1 MSKLNRL
8 RGAPDGAPDQIW
20 IGQEPAHIWNDD
32 WSRKKISKDH
42 LMIASI
48 RTLAESIGTEW
59 QSQRILKNIARH
71 MELILMQAGKKNQE
85 Q

>member
-8 RGAPDGAPDQIW
+8 RGAPDQIL
-20 IGQEPAHIWNDD
+20 IGQEPAHIWKDV
-32 WSRKKISKDH
+32 WAGKKISKDW

-48 RTLAESIGTEW
+48 RTLGESIGTEW

-71 MELILMQAGKKNQE
+71 MELILMQAGKENQE

>member
-8 RGAPDGAPDQIW
+8 RGAPDQIL
-20 IGQEPAHIWNDD
+20 IGQEPAHISKDVWAG
-32 WSRKKISKDH
+32 KKISKDW
-42 LMIASI
+42 LVIASI
-48 RTLAESIGTEW
+48 RTHAESIGTEW

-71 MELILMQAGKKNQE
+71 MELILMQAGKENQE

>member
-8 RGAPDGAPDQIW
+8 RVAPDQIW
-20 IGQEPAHIWNDD
+20 IGQEPAHIWNDV
-32 WSRKKISKDH
+32 WAGKKISKDY

-48 RTLAESIGTEW
+48 RTHAESIGTEW

-71 MELILMQAGKKNQE
+71 MELILMQAGKENQE

>member
-8 RGAPDGAPDQIW
+8 RGVPDQIW
-20 IGQEPAHIWNDD
+20 IGQEPAHIQSDVGAG
-32 WSRKKISKDH
+32 KKISKGE
-42 LMIASI
+42 LMISSI
-48 RTLAESIGTEW
+48 RSHVESIGTEW

-71 MELILMQAGKKNQE
+71 MELILMQAGKENQE